1 MIVLLNLKEN
11 YRLVRFQVTS
21 IYFQFISFI
30 IKRHLMISKDIKIMY
45 IYFLNEL
52 SFTTPKEVL
61 LNQKTN
67 MCVYI
72 YKSHRNPTE
81 HQ

>member
-1 MIVLLNLKEN
+1 
-11 YRLVRFQVTS
+11 
-21 IYFQFISFI
+21 
-30 IKRHLMISKDIKIMY
+30 MISKDIKIMY